1 MEVAAQIAEALAPF
15 APANSS
21 VHAAARRSS
30 FNDDDVYVI
39 DVRSKQVIKNLGCKT
54 SAAEC
59 ARRGDGHPVKVG
71 QAVMTGMQARSFG
84 AWY

>member
-1 MEVAAQIAEALAPF
+1 MEVAANIAQALAPF

-30 FNDDDVYVI
+30 FNDDDVYLVEI
-39 DVRSKQVIKNLGCKT
+39 RSKQVIQNLGCKT
-54 SAAEC
+54 AAAED
-59 ARRGDGHPVKVG
+59 ARRGNGHPVKVG
-71 QAVMTGMQARSFG
+71 QALLTGMQARSFG